1 MAGPIAILASGH
13 RCSTACAITW
23 AVECRSTASAA
34 SSRSVRMR
42 IVSPSFTGRRRSRTS
57 PSTCSATAAS
67 ASRGPI
73 AAAASRPDA
82 PSSRVSSLPSGS
94 RTRTLRS
101 IQTAPRG
108 TLAAM
113 GLLAAVLAIAL
124 VAVVA
129 VMLLRDSRATRE
141 RERLERELR
150 ETVPRT
156 ELSAA
161 LASRDAVMA
170 ATSAPVLLVDR
181 DGRVVRANSAARD
194 VELTVYTPERR
205 RFRARVRPFG
215 TGDNSGA
222 AVVLSDQ
229 SSEAD
234 YRDARRL
241 FSAGVSHELRTPLQ
255 RILALVETLAL
266 PLDENERLD
275 MIAQAR
281 AEVDAMRQLIED
293 MILLVRLESH
303 ELGDKD
309 EQTDVTTAVEA
320 CVARHTAA
328 ARTASMSL
336 GTAVTRGLVAAVAPR
351 IVDAVLDNLVEN
363 AIHNAG
369 EGAAIVV
376 RARGLSGAVEIV
388 VHDTGGR
395 IPPEHLARVFE
406 RFYRIEDARSGPGTG
421 LGLAIVKHIAEEYG
435 GRATAESS
443 PAGGTTMRVVLP
455 APAGVTTR

>member
-1 MAGPIAILASGH
+1 MEP
-13 RCSTACAITW
+13 
-23 AVECRSTASAA
+23 
-34 SSRSVRMR
+34 
-42 IVSPSFTGRRRSRTS
+42 
-57 PSTCSATAAS
+57 
-67 ASRGPI
+67 
-73 AAAASRPDA
+73 
-82 PSSRVSSLPSGS
+82 
-94 RTRTLRS
+94 
-101 IQTAPRG
+101 
-108 TLAAM
+108 
-113 GLLAAVLAIAL
+113 LAAVLAIAL
-124 VAVVA
+124 AAAVAVGV
-129 VMLLRDSRATRE
+129 LRDRRAARE
-141 RERLERELR
+141 REALERELR
-150 ETVPRT
+150 ETVPRA

-161 LASRDAVMA
+161 LASRDAVMGA
-170 ATSAPVLLVDR
+170 ASTPILLF
-181 DGRVVRANSAARD
+181 DGEGQVVRANPSAREAGPEVAGPGTHAELAAAAGRAAAGEPVRD

-205 RFRARVRPFG
+205 RFRARIRGFG
-215 TGDNSGA
+215 TGDDVGA

-266 PLDENERLD
+266 PLDEEERSD

-303 ELGDKD
+303 ELPDKD

-328 ARTASMSL
+328 ARAASMSL

-351 IVDAVLDNLVEN
+351 LVDAVLDNLVEN
-363 AIHNAG
+363 AIRHAG
-369 EGAAIVV
+369 EGEAIVV

-395 IPPEHLARVFE
+395 IPPDHLSRVFE
-406 RFYRIEDARSGPGTG
+406 RFYRVEDARSGPGTG

-435 GRATAESS
+435 GRATVEST
-443 PAGGTTMRVVLP
+443 PAAGTNIRVVLP
-455 APAGVTTR
+455 APAAVRD

>member
-1 MAGPIAILASGH
+1 MEP
-13 RCSTACAITW
+13 
-23 AVECRSTASAA
+23 
-34 SSRSVRMR
+34 
-42 IVSPSFTGRRRSRTS
+42 
-57 PSTCSATAAS
+57 
-67 ASRGPI
+67 
-73 AAAASRPDA
+73 
-82 PSSRVSSLPSGS
+82 
-94 RTRTLRS
+94 
-101 IQTAPRG
+101 
-108 TLAAM
+108 
-113 GLLAAVLAIAL
+113 LAAVLAIAL
-124 VAVVA
+124 VAAVA
-129 VMLLRDSRATRE
+129 VIVLRDRRAARE
-141 RERLERELR
+141 REALERELR
-150 ETVPRT
+150 ETVPRS

-170 ATSAPVLLVDR
+170 AASTPVMLF
-181 DGRVVRANSAARD
+181 DGEGQVVRANPAAREAGPELARPGTQPDLAAAAMRGAAGEPVRD

-205 RFRARVRPFG
+205 RFRARIRGFG
-215 TGDNSGA
+215 SGLDAGA

-266 PLDENERLD
+266 PLDDRERLD

-303 ELGDKD
+303 ELPDKD

-320 CVARHTAA
+320 CVARHTAP
-328 ARTASMSL
+328 ARAASMSL

-351 IVDAVLDNLVEN
+351 LVDAVLDNLVEN
-363 AIHNAG
+363 AIHHAG
-369 EGAAIVV
+369 EGEAIVV

-395 IPPEHLARVFE
+395 IPPEHLSRVFE

-435 GRATAESS
+435 GRATADSN
-443 PAGGTTMRVVLP
+443 PGAGTNIRVVLP
-455 APAGVTTR
+455 APAAVRDA

>member
-1 MAGPIAILASGH
+1 MA
-13 RCSTACAITW
+13 
-23 AVECRSTASAA
+23 V
-34 SSRSVRMR
+34 V
-42 IVSPSFTGRRRSRTS
+42 
-57 PSTCSATAAS
+57 
-67 ASRGPI
+67 
-73 AAAASRPDA
+73 
-82 PSSRVSSLPSGS
+82 
-94 RTRTLRS
+94 
-101 IQTAPRG
+101 
-108 TLAAM
+108 
-113 GLLAAVLAIAL
+113 AAVLAITLAAL
-124 VAVVA
+124 V
-129 VMLLRDSRATRE
+129 VMLLRSRRDARE
-141 RERLERELR
+141 REELRRELR

-170 ATSAPVLLVDR
+170 AASMPVLLL
-181 DGRVVRANSAARD
+181 DGAGNVVRANPAAREAGPELAGPETQPGLAAAATRAAAGEPVRD
-194 VELTVYTPERR
+194 VELTVYSPERR
-205 RFRARVRPFG
+205 RFSARIRAYG
-215 TGDNSGA
+215 TGDDTGV

-266 PLDENERLD
+266 PLDDVERAD
-275 MIAQAR
+275 TIAQAR

-303 ELGDKD
+303 ELGDKE

-328 ARTASMSL
+328 ARAASMSL

-351 IVDAVLDNLVEN
+351 LVDAVLDNLVEN
-363 AIHNAG
+363 AIRHAGAG
-369 EGAAIVV
+369 EAIVV

-395 IPPEHLARVFE
+395 IPPDHLSKVFE
-406 RFYRIEDARSGPGTG
+406 RFYRVEDARSGPGTG

-435 GRATAESS
+435 GRATAESA
-443 PAGGTTMRVVLP
+443 PATGTNIRVVLP
-455 APAGVTTR
+455 APAAVRD

>member
-1 MAGPIAILASGH
+1 
-13 RCSTACAITW
+13 
-23 AVECRSTASAA
+23 
-34 SSRSVRMR
+34 
-42 IVSPSFTGRRRSRTS
+42 
-57 PSTCSATAAS
+57 
-67 ASRGPI
+67 
-73 AAAASRPDA
+73 
-82 PSSRVSSLPSGS
+82 
-94 RTRTLRS
+94 
-101 IQTAPRG
+101 
-108 TLAAM
+108 M

-156 ELSAA
+156 ELSAV

-181 DGRVVRANSAARD
+181 DGHVVRANSAARDAGPELAGPEVQPDLASAAARAAAGEPVRD

-205 RFRARVRPFG
+205 RFRARIRPFG
-215 TGDNSGA
+215 TDDTSGA

-266 PLDENERLD
+266 PLTDEERSDL
-275 MIAQAR
+275 IAQAR

-351 IVDAVLDNLVEN
+351 LVDAVLDNLVEN
-363 AIHNAG
+363 AIHHAG
-369 EGAAIVV
+369 EGEAIVV

-395 IPPEHLARVFE
+395 IPAGPPRQGLRALLPHRGRPLRPRHRPGPRDREAHRGGVRRPRHGRVEPRRRHQPARGPP
-406 RFYRIEDARSGPGTG
+406 RPGRRPRLGPLRRRGPGAHG
-421 LGLAIVKHIAEEYG
+421 
-435 GRATAESS
+435 
-443 PAGGTTMRVVLP
+443 P
-455 APAGVTTR
+455 

>member
-1 MAGPIAILASGH
+1 MEP
-13 RCSTACAITW
+13 
-23 AVECRSTASAA
+23 
-34 SSRSVRMR
+34 
-42 IVSPSFTGRRRSRTS
+42 
-57 PSTCSATAAS
+57 
-67 ASRGPI
+67 
-73 AAAASRPDA
+73 
-82 PSSRVSSLPSGS
+82 
-94 RTRTLRS
+94 
-101 IQTAPRG
+101 
-108 TLAAM
+108 
-113 GLLAAVLAIAL
+113 LAAVLAIAL
-124 VAVVA
+124 AAAVAVIV
-129 VMLLRDSRATRE
+129 LRDRRAARE
-141 RERLERELR
+141 REALERELR
-150 ETVPRT
+150 ETVPRA

-161 LASRDAVMA
+161 LASRDAVMGA
-170 ATSAPVLLVDR
+170 ASTPILLF
-181 DGRVVRANSAARD
+181 DGEGQVVRANPSAREAGPEVAGPSTHAELAAAAGRAAAGEPVRD

-205 RFRARVRPFG
+205 RFRARIRGFG
-215 TGDNSGA
+215 TGDDIGA
-222 AVVLSDQ
+222 AVVLADQ

-266 PLDENERLD
+266 PLAEEERSE

-303 ELGDKD
+303 ELPDKD

-328 ARTASMSL
+328 ARAASMSL

-351 IVDAVLDNLVEN
+351 LVDAVLDNLVEN
-363 AIHNAG
+363 AIRHAG
-369 EGAAIVV
+369 EGEAIVV

-395 IPPEHLARVFE
+395 IPPDHLSRVFE
-406 RFYRIEDARSGPGTG
+406 RFYRVEDARSGPGTG

-435 GRATAESS
+435 GRATVEST
-443 PAGGTTMRVVLP
+443 PAAGTNIRVVLP
-455 APAGVTTR
+455 APAAVRD

>member
-1 MAGPIAILASGH
+1 MGAL
-13 RCSTACAITW
+13 
-23 AVECRSTASAA
+23 
-34 SSRSVRMR
+34 
-42 IVSPSFTGRRRSRTS
+42 
-57 PSTCSATAAS
+57 TAA
-67 ASRGPI
+67 
-73 AAAASRPDA
+73 
-82 PSSRVSSLPSGS
+82 
-94 RTRTLRS
+94 
-101 IQTAPRG
+101 
-108 TLAAM
+108 
-113 GLLAAVLAIAL
+113 LAIAL
-124 VAVVA
+124 AAVVA
-129 VMLLRDSRATRE
+129 LMLLRDRRAAQE
-141 RERLERELR
+141 REELARELR
-150 ETVPRT
+150 DAVPRT
-156 ELSAA
+156 ALSAA

-170 ATSAPVLLVDR
+170 AASSPVLLFDR
-181 DGRVVRANSAARD
+181 DGRVVRANPVAREAGPELSAPESQPELAAAAARAAAGEPVRD

-205 RFRARVRPFG
+205 RFRARIRPFG
-215 TGDNSGA
+215 TGEESGA

-266 PLDENERLD
+266 PLDEEERVAT
-275 MIAQAR
+275 IAQAR

-303 ELGDKD
+303 EVADKD

-320 CVARHTAA
+320 CVSRHTAA
-328 ARTASMSL
+328 ARAASMSL

-351 IVDAVLDNLVEN
+351 LVDAVLDNLVEN
-363 AIHNAG
+363 AIHHAG
-369 EGAAIVV
+369 EGESIVV

-395 IPPEHLARVFE
+395 IPPEHLSRVFE

-435 GRATAESS
+435 GRATADSN
-443 PAGGTTMRVVLP
+443 PGAGTNIRVVLP
-455 APAGVTTR
+455 APAAVRDA

>member
-1 MAGPIAILASGH
+1 
-13 RCSTACAITW
+13 
-23 AVECRSTASAA
+23 
-34 SSRSVRMR
+34 
-42 IVSPSFTGRRRSRTS
+42 
-57 PSTCSATAAS
+57 
-67 ASRGPI
+67 
-73 AAAASRPDA
+73 
-82 PSSRVSSLPSGS
+82 
-94 RTRTLRS
+94 
-101 IQTAPRG
+101 
-108 TLAAM
+108 M
-113 GLLAAVLAIAL
+113 GALAAVLAIAL

-129 VMLLRDSRATRE
+129 VMVVRDRRATRE
-141 RERLERELR
+141 REALERELR

-170 ATSAPVLLVDR
+170 ATSAPVLLMDR
-181 DGRVVRANSAARD
+181 DGRVVRANSAAREAGPELAGPEVQPDLASSAARAAAGEPVRD

-205 RFRARVRPFG
+205 RFRARIRPFG
-215 TGDNSGA
+215 TGDDSGA

-266 PLDENERLD
+266 PLTDEERSD

-303 ELGDKD
+303 ELGDNKD

-351 IVDAVLDNLVEN
+351 LVDAVLDNLVEN
-363 AIHNAG
+363 AIHHAG
-369 EGAAIVV
+369 KGEAIVV

-395 IPPEHLARVFE
+395 IPPDHLGRVFE

-443 PAGGTTMRVVLP
+443 PTVGTSLRVVLP
-455 APAGVTTR
+455 APAAVRG

>member
-1 MAGPIAILASGH
+1 MGAL
-13 RCSTACAITW
+13 
-23 AVECRSTASAA
+23 
-34 SSRSVRMR
+34 
-42 IVSPSFTGRRRSRTS
+42 
-57 PSTCSATAAS
+57 
-67 ASRGPI
+67 
-73 AAAASRPDA
+73 AAA
-82 PSSRVSSLPSGS
+82 
-94 RTRTLRS
+94 
-101 IQTAPRG
+101 
-108 TLAAM
+108 
-113 GLLAAVLAIAL
+113 LAIAL
-124 VAVVA
+124 AAAVAVIV
-129 VMLLRDSRATRE
+129 VRDRRATRE
-141 RERLERELR
+141 REALARELR
-150 ETVPRT
+150 DAVPRT

-170 ATSAPVLLVDR
+170 AASTPVLLFDKE
-181 DGRVVRANSAARD
+181 GRVVRANPAAREAGPELAGPETQPELAAAATRAAAGEPVRD

-205 RFRARVRPFG
+205 RFRARLRPFG
-215 TGDNSGA
+215 SGRESGT

-266 PLDENERLD
+266 PLADDERSD
-275 MIAQAR
+275 TIAQAR

-328 ARTASMSL
+328 ARAASMSL

-351 IVDAVLDNLVEN
+351 LVDAVLDNLVEN
-363 AIHNAG
+363 AIHHAG
-369 EGAAIVV
+369 EGQAIVV

-395 IPPEHLARVFE
+395 IPPEHLSRVFE
-406 RFYRIEDARSGPGTG
+406 RFYRVEDARSGPGTG

-443 PAGGTTMRVVLP
+443 PGTGTSMRIVLP
-455 APAGVTTR
+455 APAAVRD